1 MKILK
6 ILRLVLLAGGVICL
20 AAAVAP
26 RVMVQGKPD
35 WMMIVLLAICVIAI
49 PVSYVQRIKKQ
60 QSEMYLSRA
69 EKGMIITYIVLWS
82 IFTLI
87 SVYGLVT
94 SVSPRRLSSLALV
107 FIGAAA
113 IIDYMILYRLKKDFE
128 AEHPE

>member
-6 ILRLVLLAGGVICL
+6 ILRPVLLTAGLICL

-49 PVSYVQRIKKQ
+49 PISYVQRIKKQ

-69 EKGMIITYIVLWS
+69 EKGMIIAYIVLWS

-94 SVSPRRLSSLALV
+94 TSSLRLSGLALV
-107 FIGAAA
+107 FIGASA
-113 IIDYMILYRLKKDFE
+113 ILNYIILYRLKKNFE

>member
-6 ILRLVLLAGGVICL
+6 ILRLVLLAAGVICL

-49 PVSYVQRIKKQ
+49 PISYVQRIKKQ

-69 EKGMIITYIVLWS
+69 EKGMIIAYIVLWS

-94 SVSPRRLSSLALV
+94 TSSLRLSGLALV
-107 FIGAAA
+107 FIGASA

>member
-6 ILRLVLLAGGVICL
+6 ILRLVLLAAGVICL

-49 PVSYVQRIKKQ
+49 PISYVQRIKKQ
-60 QSEMYLSRA
+60 QSEMYLSRT

-94 SVSPRRLSSLALV
+94 SSLRLSGLALV

>member
-6 ILRLVLLAGGVICL
+6 ILRLVLLAVGVICL
-20 AAAVAP
+20 ASALAP

-49 PVSYVQRIKKQ
+49 PISYVQRIKKQ

-69 EKGMIITYIVLWS
+69 EKGMIIAYIVLWS

-94 SVSPRRLSSLALV
+94 SSLRLSGLALV
-107 FIGAAA
+107 FIGASA
-113 IIDYMILYRLKKDFE
+113 ILNYIILYRLKKNFE

>member
-6 ILRLVLLAGGVICL
+6 ILRPVLLTAGLICL

-35 WMMIVLLAICVIAI
+35 WMMIVLFAICVIAI
-49 PVSYVQRIKKQ
+49 PISYVQRIKKQ

-69 EKGMIITYIVLWS
+69 EKGMIIAYIVLWS

-94 SVSPRRLSSLALV
+94 SSSLRLSGLALV
-107 FIGAAA
+107 FIGVSA
-113 IIDYMILYRLKKDFE
+113 IIDYVILYRLKKDFE
-128 AEHPE
+128 TEHPE

>member
-6 ILRLVLLAGGVICL
+6 ILRLVLLAAGVICL

-26 RVMVQGKPD
+26 RIMVQGKPD

-49 PVSYVQRIKKQ
+49 PISYVQRIKKQ
-60 QSEMYLSRA
+60 QSEMYLSRT

-94 SVSPRRLSSLALV
+94 SSLRLSGLALV

>member
-6 ILRLVLLAGGVICL
+6 ILRLVLLAVGVICL

-49 PVSYVQRIKKQ
+49 PISYVQRIKKQ

-69 EKGMIITYIVLWS
+69 EKGMIIAYIVLWS

-94 SVSPRRLSSLALV
+94 TSSLRLSGLALV
-107 FIGAAA
+107 FIGASA

-128 AEHPE
+128 TEHPE